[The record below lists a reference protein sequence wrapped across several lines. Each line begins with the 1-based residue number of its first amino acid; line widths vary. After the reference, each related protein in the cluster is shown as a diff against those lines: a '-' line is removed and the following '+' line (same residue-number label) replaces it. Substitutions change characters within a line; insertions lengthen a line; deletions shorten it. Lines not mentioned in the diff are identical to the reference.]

1 MRGAEADT
9 IFQNDFDLLPK
20 LTVTDPDA
28 RRRATPREA
37 QSHARRRSWDPDPIL
52 PEFSGS
58 PILSDVSKYSEIF
71 IRSSSNE
78 CRNLT

>member
-28 RRRATPREA
+28 RRRAKPNRTRDA
-37 QSHARRRSWDPDPIL
+37 ARGIPIRFYQNSQVRRFYQTFPNIVK
-52 PEFSGS
+52 FSFVPVATNAG
-58 PILSDVSKYSEIF
+58 I
-71 IRSSSNE
+71 
-78 CRNLT
+78 